1 MTEDKEQ
8 QQDGTS
14 EASEA
19 VAEGPGSVSVD
30 EPTDTSLGGT
40 NEFDEVVEDEESKG
54 S

>member
-1 MTEDKEQ
+1 MIEDKGQ
-8 QQDGTS
+8 GQDA

-19 VAEGPGSVSVD
+19 AAEGPGNVSVD

-40 NEFDEVVEDEESKG
+40 SEFDEVVDEEGSKD

>member
-1 MTEDKEQ
+1 MTDDKEQ
-8 QQDGTS
+8 EQNEET

-19 VAEGPGSVSVD
+19 SAEGPGNVSVD

-40 NEFDEVVEDEESKG
+40 NEFDEVVEEEESKD

>member
-8 QQDGTS
+8 QQNDES

-19 VAEGPGSVSVD
+19 AAEGPGSVSVD

-40 NEFDEVVEDEESKG
+40 SEFDEVVEQEESKG